1 MKFTR
6 MFASSLCGM
15 VLASS
20 AIAQQSS
27 ALPTSN
33 ATQSKDANGSH
44 SLREMVTTCLAL
56 DNQETVI
63 LAKLAIEKSQD
74 KDVSAFAKKMVESH
88 EKCMQDLVKLEP
100 SLANRKLL
108 SDSSSATGE
117 RSSTSARPGSSQ
129 ATMNAKPDMLQLQT
143 EMAQQCLADTKVMLN
158 KDGGKHFDE
167 CYVGMQIAK
176 HASMHSKLTV
186 LERHTTG
193 ELKDLVTK
201 GLAMTKDHLA
211 QAESLMKSL
220 EGNDNNSKTTG
231 K

>member
-1 MKFTR
+1 M
-6 MFASSLCGM
+6 
-15 VLASS
+15 LASS
-20 AIAQQSS
+20 AIAQQAP
-27 ALPTSN
+27 ALQTTN
-33 ATQSKDANGSH
+33 AVQSKDANS
-44 SLREMVTTCLAL
+44 SLSMREMVTTCLAL
-56 DNQETVI
+56 DNEEEII

-74 KDVSAFAKKMVESH
+74 KNVSAFAKKIVESH
-88 EKCMQDLVKLEP
+88 EKCLKDLIRLEP

-108 SDSSSATGE
+108 SDLSSATGE
-117 RSSTSARPGSSQ
+117 RSPT
-129 ATMNAKPDMLQLQT
+129 NAKSSSSKVSMDATPDMLQLQT
-143 EMAQQCLADTKVMLN
+143 EMAQQCLADSKIMLN

-193 ELKDLVTK
+193 ELKELVTK

-211 QAESLMKSL
+211 QAETLMKSL
-220 EGNDNNSKTTG
+220 DNSDNSSKAAG

>member
-1 MKFTR
+1 MKFRR
-6 MFASSLCGM
+6 MFASSFCGM
-15 VLASS
+15 VLAGS
-20 AIAQQSS
+20 AIAQQAP
-27 ALPTSN
+27 ALQSTN
-33 ATQSKDANGSH
+33 ATQSKDANASH
-44 SLREMVTTCLAL
+44 SMREMVATCLAL
-56 DNQETVI
+56 DNEEQVI
-63 LAKLAIEKSQD
+63 LGKLAIEKSQD
-74 KDVSAFAKKMVESH
+74 KNVAAFAKKMVESH
-88 EKCMQDLVKLEP
+88 EKCLKDLIKLEP

-108 SDSSSATGE
+108 SDSSAATGD
-117 RSSTSARPGSSQ
+117 RSSTSAKPTSSQ
-129 ATMNAKPDMLQLQT
+129 ATTNAKLDMLQLQT
-143 EMAQQCLADTKVMLN
+143 EMAQQCLADSKVMLN

-193 ELKDLVTK
+193 EVKELITK

-220 EGNDNNSKTTG
+220 DGNDDRSKAVA